1 MEEDDKINLFGVYE
15 ELFRLLRDGKDEVI
29 KGCMELLLD
38 QSEMESLSEFLS
50 KNPNYFR
57 SILLLIGNDI
67 SSISEFA
74 LKILINLSQKSEV
87 GEELCRNWS
96 AIEYSMDNLREQ
108 IKSNSTVPYHL
119 SLNLMLISN
128 LTRYSK
134 GREKFFDK
142 SRQSK
147 SFYLTYLLECLSNSR
162 DEKEKEMIISI
173 LNNCTYCN
181 QGRAFLFES
190 NLGIEVLNKVSE
202 LMLETSRKDDLKMTK
217 SIMSIITHVCLDKK
231 LHTIISKKDCSVI
244 PSLFCLVYP
253 NEDHRNLRYRKSSNI
268 LSELQNKTIFFDSKC
283 EGTPYD
289 NSSFNEFDNKNPKK
303 KCESYDEEFTDFTG
317 EDKVSEFIKKNATG
331 PVDKNI
337 SQDVFDCILVLI
349 STINGRT
356 FLREL
361 GAYEILRVWHLYES
375 KDEIINGIEDIIH
388 LLVYSEDELL
398 QQDNS
403 FIDA

>member
-15 ELFRLLRDGKDEVI
+15 ELFHLLRDGKDEVI
-29 KGCMELLLD
+29 KGSMELLLD

-50 KNPNYFR
+50 NNPNYFR

-67 SSISEFA
+67 SSISECA
-74 LKILINLSQKSEV
+74 LKILINLSQKSEI

-162 DEKEKEMIISI
+162 DKKEREMIINI
-173 LNNCTYCN
+173 LNNCTYCS
-181 QGRAFLFES
+181 QGRVFLFDS
-190 NLGIEVLNKVSE
+190 NLGIELLNKVSE
-202 LMLETSRKDDLKMTK
+202 LMLATSRKDDLIMTK
-217 SIMSIITHVCLDKK
+217 SLMSIITHVCLDKN
-231 LHTIISKKDCSVI
+231 LHTIISKKDCNVI
-244 PSLFCLVYP
+244 PSLCCLVYP
-253 NEDHRNLRYRKSSNI
+253 NESHRNLRYRKSSNI
-268 LSELQNKTIFFDSKC
+268 LSELQNKTIFFDSKR
-283 EGTPYD
+283 EGT
-289 NSSFNEFDNKNPKK
+289 NSNNISFNEFENRNPKK
-303 KCESYDEEFTDFTG
+303 KCGGDDEEFTDSAA
-317 EDKVSEFIKKNATG
+317 EDKVSEFIKKNAIG
-331 PVDKNI
+331 PVNKNI

-361 GAYEILRVWHLYES
+361 GAYEVLRLWHLYES
-375 KDEIINGIEDIIH
+375 KDEIISGIEDIIH

-403 FIDA
+403 SIDA